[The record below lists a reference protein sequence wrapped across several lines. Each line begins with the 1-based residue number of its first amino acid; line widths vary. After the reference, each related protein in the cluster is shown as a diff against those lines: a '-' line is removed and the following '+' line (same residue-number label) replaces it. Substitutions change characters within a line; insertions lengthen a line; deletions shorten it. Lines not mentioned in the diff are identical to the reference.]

1 MTEKKREG
9 AFWNNWKG
17 TAIPASGSTI
27 SNPNA
32 SGTKGPYGGWKGG
45 TTGTQTSLAVDPF
58 VADLFRMTPEEIY
71 QVSSLLK
78 SAGYVRNTTR
88 RYNKSL
94 GDAYSEASQE
104 WSVESAR
111 TGRPNLTF
119 REFLIENMM
128 PDGTQERLPTRQ
140 VYNVTREQID
150 ADVNNIA
157 MNRLGRQLTN
167 DDRQA
172 DWYRDLI
179 KSVQKMYRAGVVSE
193 PAKTVV
199 NKKTGKKER
208 VVEQTPQFSQ
218 KAVTSAITQALET
231 ADPVSLQRKKDL
243 DFENWFLQN
252 MRGQG

>member
-1 MTEKKREG
+1 MIEEKREG

-32 SGTKGPYGGWKGG
+32 SGTKGPYGGWKGK
-45 TTGTQTSLAVDPF
+45 TSDTQTSLAVDPF

-104 WSVESAR
+104 WTVESAR

-150 ADVNNIA
+150 ADVNSIA

-199 NKKTGKKER
+199 NKKTGRKER
-208 VVEQTPQFSQ
+208 VVEQTPQFS
-218 KAVTSAITQALET
+218 KEAVTSAITQAVEA
-231 ADPVSLQRKKDL
+231 ADPISLQRKRDL
-243 DFENWFLQN
+243 EFENWAFRK
-252 MRGQG
+252 MGGQG